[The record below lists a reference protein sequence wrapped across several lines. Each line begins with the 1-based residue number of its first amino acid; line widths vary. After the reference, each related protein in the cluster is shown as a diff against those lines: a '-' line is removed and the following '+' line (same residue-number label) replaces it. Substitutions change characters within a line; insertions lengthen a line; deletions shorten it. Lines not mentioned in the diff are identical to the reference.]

1 MIYLVEVPKLLS
13 YKNFALRVKKPEYTI
28 FPNVVLIAADEV
40 ETVGMLIWLEYVAQT
55 IQGLPC
61 SY

>member
-1 MIYLVEVPKLLS
+1 MIYFVVVPKLLS
-13 YKNFALRVKKPEYTI
+13 YKKFALRVKKLEYTI

-55 IQGLPC
+55 I
-61 SY
+61 